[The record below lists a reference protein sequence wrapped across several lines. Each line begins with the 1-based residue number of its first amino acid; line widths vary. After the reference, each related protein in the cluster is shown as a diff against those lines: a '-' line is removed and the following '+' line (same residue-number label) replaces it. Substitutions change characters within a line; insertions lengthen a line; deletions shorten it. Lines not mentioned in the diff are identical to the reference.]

1 MINEG
6 YSGSKLELIK
16 KNDIFTIKKTNNIK
30 RNLERYNSLN
40 YLNLSVPKI
49 LNVSDN
55 FYEME
60 YINNIPMNIYIQQY
74 DVDNLIDF
82 ILKLLNNFTKN
93 CVEKDFTNVY
103 INKLKNFNFKKY
115 NLPFNADQLIDKLPK
130 ILPESEYYGD
140 LTLDNIL
147 FDIKNNKF
155 VLIDPA
161 TTDYNSFVFDIAK
174 LKQDLICKWFIR
186 NKTYNTHDI
195 NKKINKIYQSL
206 DKYPYYDNDYLLI
219 LMIMRILP
227 YSKNKED
234 RLFLT
239 KNINNIWN
247 KLNT

>member
-16 KNDIFTIKKTNNIK
+16 KNNILMVKKTNNIK
-30 RNLERYNSLN
+30 RNLERYKSLN
-40 YLNLSVPKI
+40 YLNLSMPKI
-49 LNVSDN
+49 FNTSDN

-60 YINNIPMNIYIQQY
+60 YIYNIPMSVYIQKY

-103 INKLKNFNFKKY
+103 INKLENFNFKKY

-147 FDIKNNKF
+147 FDIKNNRF

-161 TTDYNSFVFDIAK
+161 TIEYNSFVFDISK

-186 NKTYNTHDI
+186 NKNFNLD
-195 NKKINKIYQSL
+195 KKLNKIYESL
-206 DKYPYYDNDYLLI
+206 NKYPYYDNNYLLI
-219 LMIMRILP
+219 LMLMRILL
-227 YSKNKED
+227 YSKNIKDEK
-234 RLFLT
+234 FLY
-239 KNINNIWN
+239 NNIVSLWN
-247 KLNT
+247 DQKH

>member
-161 TTDYNSFVFDIAK
+161 TTEYNSFVFDIAK

-186 NKTYNTHDI
+186 NKNFNLD
-195 NKKINKIYQSL
+195 KKLNKIYESL
-206 DKYPYYDNDYLLI
+206 NKYPYYDNNYLLI
-219 LMIMRILP
+219 LMLMRILL
-227 YSKNKED
+227 YSKNIKDEK
-234 RLFLT
+234 FLY
-239 KNINNIWN
+239 NNIVSLWN
-247 KLNT
+247 D

>member
-30 RNLERYNSLN
+30 RNLERYKSLN
-40 YLNLSVPKI
+40 YLNLSMPKI
-49 LNVSDN
+49 LNTSDN

-60 YINNIPMNIYIQQY
+60 YINNIPMSVYIQKY

-103 INKLKNFNFKKY
+103 INKLENFNFKKY

-147 FDIKNNKF
+147 FDTQNNKF

-161 TTDYNSFVFDIAK
+161 TIEYNSFVFDISK

-186 NKTYNTHDI
+186 NKNFNLD
-195 NKKINKIYQSL
+195 KKLNKIYESL
-206 DKYPYYDNDYLLI
+206 NKYPYYDNNYLLI
-219 LMIMRILP
+219 LMLMRILP
-227 YSKNKED
+227 YSKNIKDEK
-234 RLFLT
+234 FLY
-239 KNINNIWN
+239 KNIIDLWN
-247 KLNT
+247 Y

>member
-1 MINEG
+1 MINNG

-16 KNDIFTIKKTNNIK
+16 KNNILIVKKTNNIK
-30 RNLERYNSLN
+30 RNLERYNSLK
-40 YLNLSVPKI
+40 YLNLSMPKI
-49 LNVSDN
+49 LNISDDY
-55 FYEME
+55 YEME
-60 YINNIPMNIYIQQY
+60 YINNISMDMYIEQY
-74 DVDNLIDF
+74 DIDDLISF
-82 ILKLLNNFTKN
+82 ILNLLDSFKIKEI
-93 CVEKDFTNVY
+93 EKDFTDVY

-115 NLPFNADQLIDKLPK
+115 NLLFNSDQLINKLPK
-130 ILPESEYYGD
+130 ILPTSEYYGD

>member
-16 KNDIFTIKKTNNIK
+16 KNNILMVKKTNNIK
-30 RNLERYNSLN
+30 RNLERYESLN
-40 YLNLSVPKI
+40 YLNLSMPKI
-49 LNVSDN
+49 FNTSDN

-60 YINNIPMNIYIQQY
+60 YIYNIPMSVYIQKY

-103 INKLKNFNFKKY
+103 INKLENFNFKKY

-147 FDIKNNKF
+147 FDIKNNRF

-161 TTDYNSFVFDIAK
+161 TIEYNSFVFDISK

-186 NKTYNTHDI
+186 NKNFNLD
-195 NKKINKIYQSL
+195 KKLNKIYESL
-206 DKYPYYDNDYLLI
+206 NKYPYYDNNYLLI
-219 LMIMRILP
+219 LMLMRILL
-227 YSKNKED
+227 YSKNIKDEK
-234 RLFLT
+234 FLCN
-239 KNINNIWN
+239 NINYLWNNI
-247 KLNT
+247 

>member
-16 KNDIFTIKKTNNIK
+16 KNNILMVKKTNNIK
-30 RNLERYNSLN
+30 RNLERYESLN
-40 YLNLSVPKI
+40 YLNLSMPKI
-49 LNVSDN
+49 FNTSDN

-60 YINNIPMNIYIQQY
+60 YIYNIPMSVYIQKY

-103 INKLKNFNFKKY
+103 INKLKNFNFKKH

-147 FDIKNNKF
+147 FDTQNNKF
-155 VLIDPA
+155 VLIDPS
-161 TTDYNSFVFDIAK
+161 TTEYNSSGTI
-174 LKQDLICKWFIR
+174 
-186 NKTYNTHDI
+186 
-195 NKKINKIYQSL
+195 S
-206 DKYPYYDNDYLLI
+206 
-219 LMIMRILP
+219 
-227 YSKNKED
+227 S
-234 RLFLT
+234 
-239 KNINNIWN
+239 
-247 KLNT
+247 

>member
-16 KNDIFTIKKTNNIK
+16 KNNILIVKKTNNIK
-30 RNLERYNSLN
+30 RNLERYESLN
-40 YLNLSVPKI
+40 YLNLSMPKI
-49 LNVSDN
+49 FNTSDN

-60 YINNIPMNIYIQQY
+60 YIYNIPMSVYIQKY

-103 INKLKNFNFKKY
+103 INKLENFNFKKY

-147 FDIKNNKF
+147 FDIKNNRF

-161 TTDYNSFVFDIAK
+161 TIEYNSFVFDISK

-186 NKTYNTHDI
+186 NKNFNLD
-195 NKKINKIYQSL
+195 KKLNKIYESL
-206 DKYPYYDNDYLLI
+206 NKYPYYDNNYLLI
-219 LMIMRILP
+219 LMLMRILL
-227 YSKNKED
+227 YSKNIKDEK
-234 RLFLT
+234 FLY
-239 KNINNIWN
+239 NNIVSLWN
-247 KLNT
+247 DQKH

>member
-74 DVDNLIDF
+74 DVDHLIDF
-82 ILKLLNNFTKN
+82 ILKLLDSFTKN
-93 CVEKDFTNVY
+93 NAEKDFTNVY
-103 INKLKNFNFKKY
+103 INKLENFNFKKY

-147 FDIKNNKF
+147 FDIKNNRF

-161 TTDYNSFVFDIAK
+161 TIEYNSFVFDISK

-186 NKTYNTHDI
+186 NKNFNLD
-195 NKKINKIYQSL
+195 KKLNKIYESL
-206 DKYPYYDNDYLLI
+206 NKYPYYDNNYLLI
-219 LMIMRILP
+219 LMLMRILL
-227 YSKNKED
+227 YSKNIKDEK
-234 RLFLT
+234 FLY
-239 KNINNIWN
+239 NNIVSLWN
-247 KLNT
+247 DQKH